1 MSGLDHSI
9 RTWLEPLRGRIMTG
23 IVLLIGLYFVL
34 AFGEQAWHARELEA
48 EVGAREA
55 DLTALQLRR
64 DDLQERVTTYNSEA
78 YLIYVEQAA
87 RRELNLS
94 YPEETVVLVR
104 WAAAPEPPAHD
115 ASESTVSRPEQSN
128 WQKWVDFLAR

>member
-48 EVGAREA
+48 EVADRQA
-55 DLTALQLRR
+55 DLAALQLRR
-64 DDLQERVTTYNSEA
+64 EELQERVSIYNSDA
-78 YLIYVEQAA
+78 YLAYVEQAA

-94 YPEETVVLVR
+94 YPDETVLLVR
-104 WAAAPEPPAHD
+104 WLAAPEPPAQG
-115 ASESTVSRPEQSN
+115 ATETMVSQPEKSN
-128 WQKWVDFLAR
+128 WRKWIDFLAR